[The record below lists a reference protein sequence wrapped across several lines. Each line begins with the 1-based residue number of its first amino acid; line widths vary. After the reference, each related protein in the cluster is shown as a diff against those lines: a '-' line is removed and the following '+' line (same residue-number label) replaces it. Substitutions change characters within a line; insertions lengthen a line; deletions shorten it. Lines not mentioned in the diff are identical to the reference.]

1 MLNIEQLVAFVAA
14 AEQGSFSAAARHLGK
29 SQSSVSIGVNNLEV
43 DLGITLF
50 DRSTK
55 YPKLTPQGER
65 MLSQAKVLLR
75 QAERIRNYSQASV
88 DSVEDTLKIAIDPL
102 LPFTLLESAIEK
114 MSQRFPFTQVDVSR
128 IAAHNLTNAII
139 KDEVELGFNLAADA
153 VPEGLDFVSIAN
165 VEWVCI
171 CSPDSIFADMQ
182 QVSNETLIG
191 ERQIVCRSMMQNTV
205 LQAQGAF
212 SQDIWQA
219 DDQEDVIKL
228 VEQGIGWAIV
238 PKDFTVEKQAMGT
251 LIDFRPEFQRYEMM
265 NSADVLWK
273 SNTRLGPAAKYLC
286 EMLGVF

>member
-1 MLNIEQLVAFVAA
+1 MQIIGSGIIVLVYLWVQFFVLLFYDSALVNNIVKGLGMLNIEQLVAFVAA

-102 LPFTLLESAIEK
+102 LPFSLLESAIEK

-128 IAAHNLTNAII
+128 LAAHHLTNAII

-153 VPEGLDFVSIAN
+153 VPEG
-165 VEWVCI
+165 
-171 CSPDSIFADMQ
+171 
-182 QVSNETLIG
+182 
-191 ERQIVCRSMMQNTV
+191 
-205 LQAQGAF
+205 
-212 SQDIWQA
+212 
-219 DDQEDVIKL
+219 
-228 VEQGIGWAIV
+228 
-238 PKDFTVEKQAMGT
+238 
-251 LIDFRPEFQRYEMM
+251 
-265 NSADVLWK
+265 
-273 SNTRLGPAAKYLC
+273 
-286 EMLGVF
+286 